1 VQQGPDYVLDV
12 IAGTVPYDDAGVKQ
26 AYETYGKWAKD
37 PAYTV
42 GGAEGTVS
50 TAFLDAIYKVFSD
63 PPEAM
68 MVKQSGFAGA
78 EVAKQY
84 PDLEYGV
91 DYDFFGVPG
100 AQGLQGGTDNM
111 MVFNNTPA
119 VKAFVAYLTSEA
131 GAKKWAEVGFDL
143 SPNSKAVGAYTDPAL
158 SKKLSPV
165 ALARPSGRP
174 SWTMS
179 TMPPL
184 WTQPWLKQLQ
194 CKQQQRSN
202 NHVQKGAIPDG
213 ESPPIS
219 INQRDRSSSCRIER
233 RTSMDDDRVPKIMRQ
248 GKIVPWLYVAPALLI
263 MTAFI
268 VYPGFNTLLLSFKNA
283 DSTQSAA
290 AACLE
295 GEPCWGILENFRYA
309 LTAPI
314 MLSAFRNNLLWVIL
328 MVGGTVGM
336 GLLIAVL
343 ADRVKYES
351 LAKAII
357 FMPMAIS
364 FVGAGI
370 IWKFVYAY
378 GTSQVQIGLLNAI
391 VTALGGEPV
400 SWLSEPA
407 VNNFALI
414 IVGVWMWT
422 GFCMTILSA
431 ALKGVPTEI
440 LEAARVDGANEWTV
454 FWKIMVPIIMPTI
467 AVVVTTMVINVLKI
481 FDIVYV
487 MTGGNY
493 GTEVIAN
500 RMYGEMYISHQSGR
514 SAAIAVI
521 LILLTVP
528 FMIWNVRRFREQE
541 AIR

>member
-1 VQQGPDYVLDV
+1 MG
-12 IAGTVPYDDAGVKQ
+12 
-26 AYETYGKWAKD
+26 
-37 PAYTV
+37 
-42 GGAEGTVS
+42 
-50 TAFLDAIYKVFSD
+50 
-63 PPEAM
+63 
-68 MVKQSGFAGA
+68 
-78 EVAKQY
+78 
-84 PDLEYGV
+84 
-91 DYDFFGVPG
+91 
-100 AQGLQGGTDNM
+100 
-111 MVFNNTPA
+111 
-119 VKAFVAYLTSEA
+119 
-131 GAKKWAEVGFDL
+131 
-143 SPNSKAVGAYTDPAL
+143 
-158 SKKLSPV
+158 
-165 ALARPSGRP
+165 
-174 SWTMS
+174 
-179 TMPPL
+179 
-184 WTQPWLKQLQ
+184 
-194 CKQQQRSN
+194 
-202 NHVQKGAIPDG
+202 
-213 ESPPIS
+213 
-219 INQRDRSSSCRIER
+219 
-233 RTSMDDDRVPKIMRQ
+233 DDRVPKIMKQ

-268 VYPGFNTLLLSFKNA
+268 VYPGINTLLLSFKNA

-295 GEPCWGILENFRYA
+295 GEPCWGIFENFRYA

-314 MLSAFRNNLLWVIL
+314 MLNAFRNNLLWVIL

-336 GLLIAVL
+336 GLLIAVF